1 MDERGYVMTS
11 PGSAHD
17 EIVRREFTR
26 QAPAYAALPAVTDP
40 ERVERLIRA
49 VQPVPEARVLDVAT
63 GPGYV
68 AMGFAAVCREVIGID
83 LTAAP
88 LELAESMRAARG
100 LTNLR
105 FLTGDAQ
112 HLPFEPASFDVTVC
126 RLAFHHFE
134 HPDRVL
140 GEMARV
146 CRVGG
151 TVAVEDLIAS
161 EHPARGAY
169 QNHFERL
176 RDPSHTRALPLGEL
190 LRLFTDA
197 GLEVEQVYTDRFIQ
211 PVERWLGSA
220 ETPPAQADEVREL
233 LVRDETRDLSGT
245 TPYHENGAFFF
256 IHRVSA
262 VIGRKLA
269 G

>member
-1 MDERGYVMTS
+1 MTS
-11 PGSAHD
+11 SGSAHD
-17 EIVRREFTR
+17 QIVRREFTR

-40 ERVERLIRA
+40 DRIDRLIRA
-49 VQPVPEARVLDVAT
+49 VQPKPEARVLDVAT

-68 AMGFAAVCREVIGID
+68 AMGFAARCREVIGVD

-88 LELAESMRAARG
+88 LELAESMRVARD

-105 FLTGDAQ
+105 FMTGDAQ
-112 HLPFEPASFDVTVC
+112 HLEFEPAYFDVVVC

-134 HPDRVL
+134 QPARVL
-140 GEMARV
+140 AEMARV
-146 CRVGG
+146 CQVGG
-151 TVAVEDLIAS
+151 TVAVEDLVAS

-176 RDPSHTRALPLGEL
+176 RDPSHTRALPLSEL
-190 LRLFTDA
+190 LRLFTEA
-197 GLEVEQVYTDRFIQ
+197 GLEMEQVYTDRFIQ

-220 ETPPAQADEVREL
+220 ETPPGQAAEVRGL
-233 LVRDETRDLSGT
+233 LARDEAEDLSGT
-245 TPYHENGAFFF
+245 TPYHQGGAFFF
-256 IHRVSA
+256 VHRAAA